1 MWFKGGIS
9 MQTLISLIAGLIF
22 GYGLVLSGMSNPAK
36 VMNFLDLAG
45 AFDPSLIFVMVGAV
59 VTTYIGYRLLWRLD
73 RPLFASE
80 FQTPAKAEIDSRLVI
95 GPVLFG
101 VGWGLVGLCPGPAL
115 ASLTFGGLSALIF
128 FIAMLIGMFV
138 ARLFVRSF

>member
-1 MWFKGGIS
+1 
-9 MQTLISLIAGLIF
+9 MQTIVSLIAGLIF

-36 VMNFLDLAG
+36 VMNFLDVAG
-45 AFDPSLIFVMVGAV
+45 AFDPSLIFVMLGAV
-59 VTTYIGYRLLWRLD
+59 VTTSIGYRFLWRLD
-73 RPLFASE
+73 RPLFTNE
-80 FQTPAKAEIDSRLVI
+80 FQTSPKTDIDNRLVL

-128 FIAMLIGMFV
+128 FIAMLKGMII
-138 ARLFVRSF
+138 AKLFVRPS

>member
-1 MWFKGGIS
+1 

-36 VMNFLDLAG
+36 VMNFLDITG
-45 AFDPSLIFVMVGAV
+45 SFDPSLIFVMLGAV
-59 VTTYIGYRLLWRLD
+59 VTTYIGYRLVWRME
-73 RPLFASE
+73 RPFISGE
-80 FQTPAKAEIDSRLVI
+80 FQSSLKSEIDGRLIV
-95 GPVLFG
+95 GPILFG

-128 FIAMLIGMFV
+128 FIALIIGMLV
-138 ARLFVRSF
+138 SKLIVRFI

>member
-1 MWFKGGIS
+1 
-9 MQTLISLIAGLIF
+9 MQTLVSLIAGLIF

-36 VMNFLDLAG
+36 VMNFLDVAG
-45 AFDPSLIFVMVGAV
+45 AFDPSLIFVMLGAV

-73 RPLFASE
+73 RPLFADE
-80 FQTPAKAEIDSRLVI
+80 FQTSPKIDIDSRLVI

-128 FIAMLIGMFV
+128 FIAMLIGMLI
-138 ARLFVRSF
+138 ARLFVRSS

>member
-1 MWFKGGIS
+1 

>member
-1 MWFKGGIS
+1 
-9 MQTLISLIAGLIF
+9 MQTIVSLIAGLIF

-36 VMNFLDLAG
+36 VMNFLDVAG
-45 AFDPSLIFVMVGAV
+45 AFDPSLIFVMLGAV
-59 VTTYIGYRLLWRLD
+59 VTTFIGYRFLWRLD
-73 RPLFASE
+73 RPLFTNE
-80 FQTPAKAEIDSRLVI
+80 FQTSPKTDIDNRLVL

-128 FIAMLIGMFV
+128 FIAMLKGMII
-138 ARLFVRSF
+138 AKLFVRSS

>member
-1 MWFKGGIS
+1 
-9 MQTLISLIAGLIF
+9 MQTLVSLIAGLIF

-36 VMNFLDLAG
+36 VMNFLDVAG
-45 AFDPSLIFVMVGAV
+45 AFDPSLIFVMLGAV

-73 RPLFASE
+73 RPLFAGE
-80 FQTPAKAEIDSRLVI
+80 FQTPAKTEIDSRLVV

-128 FIAMLIGMFV
+128 FIAMLIGMLF
-138 ARLFVRSF
+138 AKLFVRSS

>member
-1 MWFKGGIS
+1 

-36 VMNFLDLAG
+36 VMNFLDLTG
-45 AFDPSLIFVMVGAV
+45 SFDPSLIFVMLGAV
-59 VTTYIGYRLLWRLD
+59 VTTFIGYRLVWRME
-73 RPLFASE
+73 RPFISGELQNTLKS
-80 FQTPAKAEIDSRLVI
+80 QIDGRLIV
-95 GPVLFG
+95 GPILFG

-128 FIAMLIGMFV
+128 FVALIIGMLV
-138 ARLFVRSF
+138 SKLIVRFI

>member
-1 MWFKGGIS
+1 
-9 MQTLISLIAGLIF
+9 MQTIVSLIAGLIF

-36 VMNFLDLAG
+36 VMNFLDVAG
-45 AFDPSLIFVMVGAV
+45 AFDPSLIFVMLGAV
-59 VTTYIGYRLLWRLD
+59 VTTYIGYRFLWRLD
-73 RPLFASE
+73 RPLFANE
-80 FQTPAKAEIDSRLVI
+80 FQTSPKTDIDNRLVL

-128 FIAMLIGMFV
+128 FIAMLKGMII
-138 ARLFVRSF
+138 AKLFVRSS

>member
-1 MWFKGGIS
+1 

-36 VMNFLDLAG
+36 VMNFLDITG
-45 AFDPSLIFVMVGAV
+45 SFDPSLIFVMLGAV
-59 VTTYIGYRLLWRLD
+59 VTTYIGYRLVWRME
-73 RPLFASE
+73 RPFVTGE
-80 FQTPAKAEIDSRLVI
+80 FQSSLKSEIDGRLIV
-95 GPVLFG
+95 GPILFG

-128 FIAMLIGMFV
+128 FVALIIGMLV
-138 ARLFVRSF
+138 SKLIVRFT

>member
-1 MWFKGGIS
+1 MSFKGGGS
-9 MQTLISLIAGLIF
+9 MQIIVSLIAGLIF

-36 VMNFLDLAG
+36 VMNFLDVAG
-45 AFDPSLIFVMVGAV
+45 AFDPSLIFVMLGAV
-59 VTTYIGYRLLWRLD
+59 VTTYIGYRLVWRLE
-73 RPLFASE
+73 RPLLSGE
-80 FQTPAKAEIDSRLVI
+80 FNTPTKTEIDSRLVI

-138 ARLFVRSF
+138 AKLFVRT

>member
-1 MWFKGGIS
+1 
-9 MQTLISLIAGLIF
+9 MQIIVSLVAGLIF

-45 AFDPSLIFVMVGAV
+45 AFDPSLIFVMLGAV
-59 VTTYIGYRLLWRLD
+59 VTTFIGYRLVWRMEK
-73 RPLFASE
+73 PLLADV
-80 FQTPAKAEIDSRLVI
+80 FQNPSMTEIDTRLVV

-115 ASLTFGGLSALIF
+115 ASLTFGGLSALLF
-128 FIAMLIGMFV
+128 FIAMVVGMMV
-138 ARLFVRSF
+138 AKLVVR

>member
-1 MWFKGGIS
+1 
-9 MQTLISLIAGLIF
+9 MQTLVSLIAGLIF

-36 VMNFLDLAG
+36 VMNFLDVAG
-45 AFDPSLIFVMVGAV
+45 AFDPSLIFVMLGAV
-59 VTTYIGYRLLWRLD
+59 VTTYIGYRFLRRLD
-73 RPLFASE
+73 KPLFASE
-80 FQTPAKAEIDSRLVI
+80 FQNPAKTEIDSRLVI

-138 ARLFVRSF
+138 AKLFVRT

>member
-1 MWFKGGIS
+1 
-9 MQTLISLIAGLIF
+9 MQIVISLFAGLIF

-36 VMNFLDLAG
+36 VMNFLDVAG
-45 AFDPSLIFVMVGAV
+45 AFDPSLIFVMLGAV
-59 VTTYIGYRLLWRLD
+59 VTTYIGYRLVWRMEQ
-73 RPLFASE
+73 PLISDE
-80 FQTPAKAEIDSRLVI
+80 FQLPGKTEIDTRLVV

-128 FIAMLIGMFV
+128 FITMLIGVMISKMV
-138 ARLFVRSF
+138 LR

>member
-1 MWFKGGIS
+1 M
-9 MQTLISLIAGLIF
+9 MQVLISLIAGLIF

-36 VMNFLDLAG
+36 VMNFLDIAG
-45 AFDPSLIFVMVGAV
+45 SFDPSLIFVMLGAV
-59 VTTYIGYRLLWRLD
+59 VTTFIGYRLVWRMEK
-73 RPLFASE
+73 PLVSGE
-80 FQTPAKAEIDSRLVI
+80 FQQPLTSEIDGRLIV

-128 FIAMLIGMFV
+128 FVALLIGMF
-138 ARLFVRSF
+138 ASKLIVRFI

>member
-1 MWFKGGIS
+1 
-9 MQTLISLIAGLIF
+9 MQTIVSLIAGLIF

-36 VMNFLDLAG
+36 VMNFLDVAG
-45 AFDPSLIFVMVGAV
+45 AFDPSLIFVMLGAV
-59 VTTYIGYRLLWRLD
+59 VTTFIGYRFLWRLD
-73 RPLFASE
+73 RPLFTIE
-80 FQTPAKAEIDSRLVI
+80 FQTSPKTDIDNRLVL

-128 FIAMLIGMFV
+128 FIAMLKGMII
-138 ARLFVRSF
+138 AKLFVGSS

>member
-1 MWFKGGIS
+1 
-9 MQTLISLIAGLIF
+9 MQTIVSLIAGLIF

-36 VMNFLDLAG
+36 VMNFLDVAG
-45 AFDPSLIFVMVGAV
+45 AFDPSLIFVMLGAV
-59 VTTYIGYRLLWRLD
+59 VTTFIGYRFLWRLD
-73 RPLFASE
+73 RPLFTNE
-80 FQTPAKAEIDSRLVI
+80 FQTSPKTDIDNRLVL

-128 FIAMLIGMFV
+128 FIAMLKGMII
-138 ARLFVRSF
+138 AKLFVGSS

>member
-1 MWFKGGIS
+1 M
-9 MQTLISLIAGLIF
+9 MQVLISLIAGLIF

-36 VMNFLDLAG
+36 VMNFLDIAG
-45 AFDPSLIFVMVGAV
+45 SFDPSLIFVMLGAV
-59 VTTYIGYRLLWRLD
+59 VTTFIGYRLVWRMEK
-73 RPLFASE
+73 PLASGE
-80 FQTPAKAEIDSRLVI
+80 FQQPLKSEIDGRLIV

-128 FIAMLIGMFV
+128 LVALLIGMFIS
-138 ARLFVRSF
+138 RLIVRLT